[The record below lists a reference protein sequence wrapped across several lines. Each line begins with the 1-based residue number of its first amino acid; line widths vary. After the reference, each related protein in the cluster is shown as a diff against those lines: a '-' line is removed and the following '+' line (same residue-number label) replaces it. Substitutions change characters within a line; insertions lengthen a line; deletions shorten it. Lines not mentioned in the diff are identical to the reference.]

1 MSWFFSTG
9 KGGPQAPKINTP
21 KLKGQAVATL
31 ARLGCRACPL
41 NKAALHT
48 PKMAPTVVP
57 QSEIMFLA
65 EAPGK
70 HEDEESGRPLTGP
83 SGQLVRSAIPPGLDS
98 VCSFDNVINC
108 RPPDNRTPV
117 QTEIECCRPRIIEHI
132 ETIKPK
138 LIIGLGAVPLQWM
151 LNTTDIAGM
160 RGRIFAVQVGQ
171 HQCWFLPTFDPP
183 FVIKN
188 AFDEKRPLNGKFGHC
203 FRMDIKKGF
212 DIVGG
217 LQSPT
222 ILKPEEVRDNIQIFD
237 GSNPSDFDT
246 LLSLLDR
253 AINVPVKSLDIET
266 NRLRPY
272 DSKSKILSCAIS
284 FDDINFSFA
293 IDHPKAKWSTDDK
306 KDIKNLLREVVSN
319 DTIKVAHNAPFELE
333 WFAWFFGP
341 EYINHVGWHC
351 TQMQAHVLDERKSKR
366 DDDSGRGSVYQ
377 SLDFLMQHHF
387 GLRYKGLFNLN
398 KKDLERA
405 DIKELLTY
413 NATDTKFTLML
424 FERQSQLLIDGGRY
438 HTYMEGKPRQSAV
451 ALMQFFGVDVDQQL
465 VVAAQEKLKEEL
477 CAVEEEINNVDVV
490 KAFKADTGE
499 FSFTSNGNVLSVF
512 KDYLKRTEVV
522 IEEKGKKRFS
532 VDSKVLDKIDHPLA
546 ALILKARNKA
556 KLKSTYVDGL
566 LLTSEKPVIFT
577 DGRLHT
583 NFNTTFSET
592 ARLTSDR
599 PNMQNFPSRKDAWVR
614 GQIIAPPGHILLAA
628 DFGQLEGCTAAMCS
642 KDEIFVKALWDE
654 YDLHMEWAQKTASLY
669 PAAVIN
675 GDMKKFRSLIKNK
688 LVFPAM
694 YGAANKSIAGYL
706 NIPINV
712 IDKLMDEFWSTFHG
726 LKNWQD
732 LTMRGFYDYG
742 YVESPTGRRRYAP
755 LTRNEAINHPIQ
767 SVACDIV
774 CRAMN
779 RLSQHAVKSGEWHIQ
794 PRLNIHDDL
803 TFVIP
808 NVPEVIDSAIERI
821 YKTMVNPGYSFIN
834 VPLSVKLSAGLNWY
848 EMEEIGTFWSNK

>member
-48 PKMAPTVVP
+48 PKMAPTVVQ

-98 VCSFDNVINC
+98 ACSFDNVINC

-117 QTEIECCRPRIIEHI
+117 QTEIECCRPRIVEHI

-171 HQCWFLPTFDPP
+171 HQCWFLPTYHPSYILRTAYD
-183 FVIKN
+183 K
-188 AFDEKRPLNGKFGHC
+188 KRPLNGKLGHC
-203 FRMDIKKGF
+203 FRADIKKGF
-212 DIVGG
+212 DVVGG
-217 LQSPT
+217 IQAPT
-222 ILKPEEVRDNIQIFD
+222 VIGPEEVRQNIQIFD
-237 GSNPSDFDT
+237 GSNPSDFDR
-246 LLSLLDR
+246 LVDLFEQ
-253 AINVPVKSLDIET
+253 AIAAPVKSIDIET

-272 DSKSKILSCAIS
+272 ASGAKILSCAVS
-284 FDDINFSFA
+284 FNDTNFAFA
-293 IDHPKAKWSTDDK
+293 LDHPKAKWGTDIHEIGELLLELI
-306 KDIKNLLREVVSN
+306 KD
-319 DTIKVAHNAPFELE
+319 DTTKVAHNAPFELE
-333 WFAWFFGP
+333 WFAWFYGP
-341 EYINHVGWHC
+341 EYINHLGWHC
-351 TQMQAHVLDERKSKR
+351 TQMQAHVLDPRRGKPRGE
-366 DDDSGRGSVYQ
+366 DDRRSAYQ
-377 SLDFLMQHHF
+377 GLDFLMHQHF
-387 GLRYKGLFNLN
+387 GLRFKGLFKLN
-398 KKDLERA
+398 KKDLEKS
-405 DIKELLTY
+405 DLKELLTY
-413 NATDTKFTLML
+413 NATDTKFTLKL
-424 FERQSQLLIDGGRY
+424 FEQQSRLLIDQGQY
-438 HTYMEGKPRQSAV
+438 HTYMESRPRQPAV
-451 ALMQFFGVDVDQQL
+451 ALMQFFGVDVDQQK
-465 VVAAQEKLKEEL
+465 VTAAQKQLGDELK
-477 CAVEEEINNVDVV
+477 AVEAEMNELEVV
-490 KAFKADTGE
+490 KAFKAAAGE
-499 FSFTSNGNVLSVF
+499 FSFSSNEHVLTIF
-512 KDYLKRTEVV
+512 KDYLKRPEVE
-522 IEEKGKKRFS
+522 IEDKGKKRLS
-532 VDSKVLDKIDHPLA
+532 VDKNVLDQIDHPLA
-546 ALILKARNKA
+546 ALVVKARNRA

-566 LLTSEKPVIFT
+566 SLTSDDPVIFP

-583 NFNTTFSET
+583 NFNTTFTET
-592 ARLTSDR
+592 ARLSSDE
-599 PNMQNFPSRKDAWVR
+599 PNMQNFPSRKDTWVR
-614 GQIIAPPGHILLAA
+614 GLVVAPDNHILLAA
-628 DFGQLEGCTAAMCS
+628 DFGQLEGCTSAICS
-642 KDEIFVKALWDE
+642 RDKVLVKSLWDE
-654 YDLHMEWAQKTASLY
+654 YDIHMEWAKKTAALY
-669 PAAVIN
+669 PSAVTDGN
-675 GDMKKFRSLIKNK
+675 MDKFRKLIKNK
-688 LVFPAM
+688 LVFPAIF
-694 YGAANKSIAGYL
+694 GATNDSISGYL
-706 NIPINV
+706 NIPRNI
-712 IDKLMDEFWSTFHG
+712 IDELMDEFWSTFHG
-726 LKNWQD
+726 LKDWQD
-732 LTMRGFYDYG
+732 QTMRGYYDNG

-755 LTRNEAINHPIQ
+755 LTRNEAVNHPIQ
-767 SVACDIV
+767 SVACEIV